1 MLHAGCNYYC
11 IQQCHEQNQG
21 QIQSDGSV
29 QWTDKLLK
37 VDINSHMGLDV
48 FDIMFFSIYF
58 CDDLWG
64 VSAQLLCCLFR
75 DAKNILAFGK

>member
-1 MLHAGCNYYC
+1 
-11 IQQCHEQNQG
+11 
-21 QIQSDGSV
+21 
-29 QWTDKLLK
+29 
-37 VDINSHMGLDV
+37 MGLDV

-75 DAKNILAFGK
+75 DAKNILAIGK